1 MELNASN
8 LQQWHVCISP
18 LVDILWPD
26 WKAELSMVSR
36 GAGPIACQLTEGCD
50 EKTAVKVSMV
60 SDATRPAN
68 TADALHPLTDSS
80 DSMCD

>member
-1 MELNASN
+1 
-8 LQQWHVCISP
+8 
-18 LVDILWPD
+18 
-26 WKAELSMVSR
+26 MVSR
-36 GAGPIACQLTEGCD
+36 EAGPIACQLTEGCD

-68 TADALHPLTDSS
+68 TADASHPLTDSS